1 MIGQTLT
8 CLMQPRS
15 VSQTGHQAE
24 RQSGTC
30 SGGGGGVGGWVGG
43 RGGTI
48 NEYHAPRLC
57 EGERVV
63 AK

>member
-1 MIGQTLT
+1 
-8 CLMQPRS
+8 MQPRS

-30 SGGGGGVGGWVGG
+30 SGGGGGGGGWVGG
-43 RGGTI
+43 AI